1 MKRIV
6 WRAFVL
12 ASWIALIAGGIWSGK
27 LSFGR
32 DDAHPSTFPPG
43 RISWTKEGPGTVAAV
58 SPDDLDV
65 PVRLVLRG
73 DEASADWIEE
83 KGAGLSVALLDGKR
97 GEVLWEAGP
106 GLDEVESVFMR
117 NDEGYFVLAKGSWR
131 AIKERRYELTARLK
145 GADSDFLEAEP
156 LLEIG
161 TFREDRVQIPR
172 KNRKPGLV
180 FLFGG
185 LGVFVHM
192 FMSLARILVPLHPA
206 LPPEPSL

>member
-1 MKRIV
+1 MKRII

-27 LSFGR
+27 LSFAR
-32 DDAHPSTFPPG
+32 EDARPSTFPPA
-43 RISWTKEGPGTVAAV
+43 RIGWTEEGPQTIAAV
-58 SPDDLDV
+58 APDDLDV
-65 PVRLVLRG
+65 PVRLVPRG
-73 DEASADWIEE
+73 DESSAAWVEE
-83 KGAGLSVALLDGKR
+83 KGSGLSVALLDTKR
-97 GEVLWEAGP
+97 NEVLWNAGP
-106 GLDEVESVFMR
+106 GLDNVLSVFTR

-131 AIKERRYELTARLK
+131 AVEGRRYELTARLT
-145 GADSDFLEAEP
+145 GADADFLDAEP

-161 TFREDRVQIPR
+161 SSQEDSVRIPR
-172 KNRKPGLV
+172 KNHKPGLV

-185 LGVFVHM
+185 LGVFLHV